1 MLALGMMSSATQ
13 QKARTP
19 RNLLFTLVILLI
31 WVAAAVG
38 SCSNSDDDQESS
50 AKKRAEDAEPPSQ
63 AILEQERAQLRIR
76 VLQNGDTEESKL
88 RKIINRAEGPLLVAP
103 LAVQVEWRVSIE
115 SLQGHRL
122 RSRLERKS
130 TYNPWNKLQANTYE
144 ARVGGVDLSPASIPH
159 KGTFTFE
166 VVNIDRCI
174 SSGFIEAD
182 CRNERSFPPA
192 LIRTLNLPY
201 WFLPQGNVDCI
212 IADVLRQL
220 EVNDGSNERER
231 ATQDL
236 VDALLRVGD
245 SHQNC

>member
-1 MLALGMMSSATQ
+1 MLALGRMSSATQ

-19 RNLLFTLVILLI
+19 RTLLLKLLI
-31 WVAAAVG
+31 LIWAAAAVG
-38 SCSNSDDDQESS
+38 SCSSGDDQEPS
-50 AKKRAEDAEPPSQ
+50 AKKRTEDADPPSQ
-63 AILEQERAQLRIR
+63 AILEQERAQLKIR
-76 VLQNGDTEESKL
+76 VLQNGDTEEPKL

-103 LAVQVEWRVSIE
+103 LAVEVEWRVRIE
-115 SLQGHRL
+115 SLQGHHL
-122 RSRLERKS
+122 RSRLARISGS

-144 ARVGGVDLSPASIPH
+144 ARVGGLKVSPASIPH

-166 VVNIDRCI
+166 VVNIDRCLG
-174 SSGFIEAD
+174 SGFIEED

-212 IADVLRQL
+212 IADVLEQL
-220 EVNDGSNERER
+220 EVNDGSDERER
-231 ATQDL
+231 ATQGL
-236 VDALLRVGD
+236 VDALLRVGG